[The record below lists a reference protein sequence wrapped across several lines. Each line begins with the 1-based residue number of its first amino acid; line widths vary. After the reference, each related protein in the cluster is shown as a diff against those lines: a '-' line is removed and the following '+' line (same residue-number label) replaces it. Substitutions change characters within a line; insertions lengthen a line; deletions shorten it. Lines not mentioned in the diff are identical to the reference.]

1 MSEPKPSLEIIAP
14 NIEDAITRG
23 AEELGIPREQLE
35 VEILDEG
42 TRGFLGLGTRQARVR
57 LTIREG
63 FSGEPRALREEI
75 TEPATVVK
83 EERKADFQEEPQI
96 EEQEAVE
103 ISKSTVIELL
113 EKMGI
118 VAEVSVFWGEKD
130 ENSRIRPLHVDIT
143 GSDLSI
149 LIGRKG
155 ETLTALQYISRLIVG
170 KELHRPVAIMIDV
183 EGYRAR
189 REQQLRQLAQ
199 RMAQQ
204 TIERGRSMSL
214 EPMAPNERRIIHI
227 ELRDHPKVYTESV
240 GEGDRRKV
248 TLILRSES
256 EQGD

>member
-1 MSEPKPSLEIIAP
+1 
-14 NIEDAITRG
+14 
-23 AEELGIPREQLE
+23 

-57 LTIREG
+57 LTIHEDYQGPPVEIRE
-63 FSGEPRALREEI
+63 ATI
-75 TEPATVVK
+75 TH
-83 EERKADFQEEPQI
+83 ERVQEKAEPQ
-96 EEQEAVE
+96 EGLEVGDDEALD
-103 ISKSTVIELL
+103 ISKSTVMELL
-113 EKMGI
+113 EKMG
-118 VAEVSVFWGEKD
+118 VEANVSAFWGEKD
-130 ENSRIRPLHVDIT
+130 DKGRIRPLHIEVT

-149 LIGRKG
+149 LIGRRG
-155 ETLTALQYISRLIVG
+155 ETLGALQYISRLIVG
-170 KELHRPVAIMIDV
+170 KELRRPVAIVIDV

-189 REQQLRQLAQ
+189 REQQLRQLAR

-248 TLILRSES
+248 TIYLRRDE
-256 EQGD
+256 E

>member
-1 MSEPKPSLEIIAP
+1 MSKPKPSLEIIAP
-14 NIEDAITRG
+14 SLEEAITRG
-23 AEELGIPREQLE
+23 AEEFGIPREQLE

-63 FSGEPRALREEI
+63 YTGEVREIRKES
-75 TEPATVVK
+75 TEPEPIK
-83 EERKADFQEEPQI
+83 DQDELQEEP
-96 EEQEAVE
+96 EVDDEEAVE

-118 VAEVSVFWGEKD
+118 VAEVSAFWGEKD
-130 ENSRIRPLHVDIT
+130 DNSRIRPLHVDVT

-149 LIGRKG
+149 LIGRRG
-155 ETLTALQYISRLIVG
+155 ETLGALQYISRLIVG
-170 KELHRPVAIMIDV
+170 KELHRPVAIVIDV

-189 REQQLRQLAQ
+189 RELQLRQLAR

-204 TIERGRSMSL
+204 TIERDRSMSL

-240 GEGDRRKV
+240 GEGNRRKV
-248 TLILRSES
+248 TINLRRDQE
-256 EQGD
+256 

>member
-1 MSEPKPSLEIIAP
+1 MSQPKPSLEIIAP
-14 NIEDAITRG
+14 SIEEAIAQG
-23 AEELGIPREQLE
+23 AEELGIPKEDLTI
-35 VEILDEG
+35 EILDEG
-42 TRGFLGLGTRQARVR
+42 TKGFLGLGTRLARVR

-63 FSGEPRALREEI
+63 LSDEQSTLEPETPAAPEVQEGSPSDDEEAI
-75 TEPATVVK
+75 VLSKATVK
-83 EERKADFQEEPQI
+83 
-96 EEQEAVE
+96 
-103 ISKSTVIELL
+103 ELL

-118 VAEVSVFWGEKD
+118 VAEVSAVWGEKD
-130 ENSRIRPLHVDIT
+130 ENGRIRPLHVDIH

-149 LIGRKG
+149 LIGRRG

-170 KELHRPVAIMIDV
+170 KELRRPVAIVIDV

-189 REQQLRQLAQ
+189 RERQLRQLAS

-204 TIERGRSMSL
+204 AVERGRSVSL

-248 TLILRSES
+248 TIILRHDQE
-256 EQGD
+256 

>member
-14 NIEDAITRG
+14 SIEEAITRG
-23 AEELGIPREQLE
+23 AEEFGIPREELS

-63 FSGEPRALREEI
+63 YEGEIPELPEVI
-75 TEPATVVK
+75 TEVEQVVPVPDV
-83 EERKADFQEEPQI
+83 RVEEP
-96 EEQEAVE
+96 ESDDAEALE
-103 ISKSTVIELL
+103 ISKSTVVELL
-113 EKMGI
+113 DKMGI
-118 VAEVSVFWGEKD
+118 VAEVTARWGEKD
-130 ENSRIRPLHVDIT
+130 DKSRIIPLHIDVT

-170 KELHRPVAIMIDV
+170 KELRRPIAIVIDV

-189 REQQLRQLAQ
+189 REQQLRQLAR

-214 EPMAPNERRIIHI
+214 EPMPPNERRIIHI
-227 ELRDHPKVYTESV
+227 ELRDHPQVYTESV
-240 GEGDRRKV
+240 GEADRRKV
-248 TLILRSES
+248 TILLRQ
-256 EQGD
+256 EQD

>member
-14 NIEDAITRG
+14 SLEEAITRG
-23 AEELGIPREQLE
+23 AEEFGIPREQLE

-63 FSGEPRALREEI
+63 YTGEVREIRKES
-75 TEPATVVK
+75 TEPEPIK
-83 EERKADFQEEPQI
+83 DQDELQEEP
-96 EEQEAVE
+96 EVDDEEAVE

-118 VAEVSVFWGEKD
+118 VAEVSAFWGEKD
-130 ENSRIRPLHVDIT
+130 DNSRIRPLHVDVT

-149 LIGRKG
+149 LIGRRG
-155 ETLTALQYISRLIVG
+155 ETLGALQYISRLIVG
-170 KELHRPVAIMIDV
+170 KELHRPVAIVIDV

-189 REQQLRQLAQ
+189 RELQLRQLAR

-204 TIERGRSMSL
+204 TIERDRSMSL

-248 TLILRSES
+248 TIYLRRDQE
-256 EQGD
+256 